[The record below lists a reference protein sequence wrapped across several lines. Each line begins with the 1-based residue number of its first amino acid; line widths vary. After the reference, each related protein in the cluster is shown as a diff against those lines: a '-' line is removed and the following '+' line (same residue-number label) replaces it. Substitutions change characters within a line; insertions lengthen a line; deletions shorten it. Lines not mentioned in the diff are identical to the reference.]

1 MKTGMKKTENGQ
13 VSLKNRLMQHCLAVA
28 KEKVGLLEAEINST
42 QQSTASEG
50 KSTAGDKHET
60 GRAMMH
66 LEQEKLQ
73 RQLAEAQMLVA
84 ELGRIDLKV
93 KHSKAGLG
101 ALITTDRGIFLIA
114 AGLGRVEWEGATC
127 FVISVKAPIALQLL
141 GKTVGDEV
149 RMNGVVYKV
158 LAVV

>member
-1 MKTGMKKTENGQ
+1 MSVKERL
-13 VSLKNRLMQHCLAVA
+13 LKHCLAVA
-28 KEKVGLLEAEINST
+28 KGKERLLKAEIDSA

-66 LEQEKLQ
+66 LELEKLH
-73 RQLAEAQMLVA
+73 RQLAEAQTLVA
-84 ELGRIDLKV
+84 ELERIDPTMRCA
-93 KHSKAGLG
+93 KAGLG
-101 ALITTDRGIFLIA
+101 AMITTDRGMFYIA
-114 AGLGRVEWEGATC
+114 TGLGKVEWEGASC
-127 FVISVKAPIALQLL
+127 FVLSVKAPIAAQFL
-141 GKTVGDEV
+141 GKTVGDEL

>member
-1 MKTGMKKTENGQ
+1 MEKMAH
-13 VSLKNRLMQHCLAVA
+13 LKSGLLQHCHMLAR
-28 KEKVGLLEAEINST
+28 EKVRLLEVEIAST
-42 QQSTASEG
+42 QESTISEG

-73 RQLAEAQMLVA
+73 RQLAEAQQVAA
-84 ELGRIDLKV
+84 ELERMDASV
-93 KHSKAGLG
+93 HHSKAGLG
-101 ALITTDRGIFLIA
+101 ALITTDKGIFVLA
-114 AGLGRVEWEGATC
+114 TGLGKVEFEGKVYL
-127 FVISVKAPIALQLL
+127 VISVKAPISIQFL

-149 RMNGVVYKV
+149 RMNGLVYRV

>member
-1 MKTGMKKTENGQ
+1 MEKMDMSVKERL
-13 VSLKNRLMQHCLAVA
+13 LKHCLAVA
-28 KEKVGLLEAEINST
+28 KGKERLLKAEIDSA

-66 LEQEKLQ
+66 LELEKLQ
-73 RQLAEAQMLVA
+73 RQLAEAQMLVSDL
-84 ELGRIDLKV
+84 ERIDPSV
-93 KHSKAGLG
+93 SCSRAGLG
-101 ALITTDRGIFLIA
+101 AMIITDGGVFYIA
-114 AGLGRVEWEGATC
+114 TGLGKVEWEGAPC
-127 FVISVKAPIALQLL
+127 FVLSVKAPIAAQFL

>member
-1 MKTGMKKTENGQ
+1 MEKIEDGSG
-13 VSLKNRLMQHCLAVA
+13 SLKKRLLKHCLAVA
-28 KEKVGLLEAEINST
+28 KGKVRLLKAEIDSA

-66 LEQEKLQ
+66 LEQEKLH
-73 RQLAEAQMLVA
+73 RQLAEAQTLLA
-84 ELGRIDLKV
+84 ELERIGPAV
-93 KHSKAGLG
+93 NYSKAGLG
-101 ALITTDRGIFLIA
+101 ALITTDKGVFVLA
-114 AGLGRVEWEGATC
+114 TGLGKVEFEGATYL
-127 FVISVKAPIALQLL
+127 VVSVKAPISIQFL

>member
-1 MKTGMKKTENGQ
+1 MEKMPH
-13 VSLKNRLMQHCLAVA
+13 LKSGLLQHCHMLAR
-28 KEKVGLLEAEINST
+28 EKVRLLEVEIAST
-42 QQSTASEG
+42 QESTISEG

-84 ELGRIDLKV
+84 ELERIDPTV
-93 KHSKAGLG
+93 IHSKAGLG
-101 ALITTDRGIFLIA
+101 ALITTDRGVFLIA
-114 AGLGRVEWEGATC
+114 TGLGKVEFEEVTYL
-127 FVISVKAPIALQLL
+127 VVSVKAPISGQFL

-149 RMNGVVYKV
+149 RMNGVVYKIRS
-158 LAVV
+158 LE

>member
-1 MKTGMKKTENGQ
+1 MGMEKMDMSVKERL
-13 VSLKNRLMQHCLAVA
+13 LKHCLAVA
-28 KEKVGLLEAEINST
+28 KEKVQLLEAEIDSA

-66 LEQEKLQ
+66 LELEKLH
-73 RQLAEAQMLVA
+73 RQLAEAQTLVA
-84 ELGRIDLKV
+84 ELERIDPTMRCA
-93 KHSKAGLG
+93 KAGLG
-101 ALITTDRGIFLIA
+101 ALITTDGGMFLIA
-114 AGLGRVEWEGATC
+114 AGLGRVEWVGGPC

-141 GKTVGDEV
+141 GRVVGDVV